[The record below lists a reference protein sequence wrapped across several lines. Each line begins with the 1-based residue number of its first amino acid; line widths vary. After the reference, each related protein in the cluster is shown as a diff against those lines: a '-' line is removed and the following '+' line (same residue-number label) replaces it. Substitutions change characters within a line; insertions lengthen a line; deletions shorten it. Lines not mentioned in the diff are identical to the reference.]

1 MTSVVLVASCS
12 TEPDAFG
19 CLMLSCLHTDLR
31 SAPQEN
37 GCTIDLTNAGGGGG
51 GHRRTQHMLGVWLS
65 GEEATCRSQPSRA
78 AQIRLH
84 IYTSRLKCANC
95 SQLLW
100 AGFELVFEPFTLSSL
115 ECSKLFVYLQHSN
128 RCSQSLLTLF

>member
-65 GEEATCRSQPSRA
+65 GEEATCRSQTRRGPPRA
-78 AQIRLH
+78 RCI
-84 IYTSRLKCANC
+84 
-95 SQLLW
+95 
-100 AGFELVFEPFTLSSL
+100 FTPAD
-115 ECSKLFVYLQHSN
+115 
-128 RCSQSLLTLF
+128 